1 MCLKQFAEILVYRNK
16 IYTYEIPE
24 GWELVVGQ
32 EVTVPLR
39 QQKVAG
45 YVLKFVPQ
53 PTFPVKP
60 VAEIKSPIQ
69 LFTEDLVQLSEWMSA
84 HYQCFLASALKTIL
98 PK

>member
-1 MCLKQFAEILVYRNK
+1 MKQFVEILVHRNK

-24 GWELVVGQ
+24 DWDLKIGQ
-32 EVTVPLR
+32 EVVVPLR

-60 VAEIKSPIQ
+60 VAEIKSPIP
-69 LFTEDLVQLSEWMSA
+69 LFTEDLVQLSEWMSEY
-84 HYQCFLASALKTIL
+84 YQCFLASALKTIL